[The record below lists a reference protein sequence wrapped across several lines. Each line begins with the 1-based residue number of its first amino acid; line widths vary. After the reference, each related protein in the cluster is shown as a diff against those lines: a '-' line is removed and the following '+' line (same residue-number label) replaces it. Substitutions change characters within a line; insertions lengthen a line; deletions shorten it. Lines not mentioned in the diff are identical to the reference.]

1 MLLPLCFH
9 NHRSANS
16 FDSLQNH
23 LASGGI
29 MCEAKCLNHLLCEK
43 KERMKIDQVA
53 QGSVFNQSILLA
65 AFPPWNVQDLSPF
78 LFVSQLFQL
87 VGYQLCVYLNVISTR
102 SLIYSCESFL
112 RLHRPVCFRH
122 LHLFCRE
129 DFIVDEQRHRDAD
142 AIDDLNSRSAPRHGS
157 RKQHLAVFCLCF
169 FSPLLLCMPAFSTCV
184 LSSSF
189 HLPFLCCY
197 LFSFSFLPF
206 HFSFLTP
213 AVPTTAVG
221 LRISASGASA
231 SVPFPATPLP
241 SSHQESMRTCRSSL
255 QVQCSFSHFLVT
267 YSSLIAYAS
276 IQHNQHN

>member
-1 MLLPLCFH
+1 MRVVF
-9 NHRSANS
+9 A
-16 FDSLQNH
+16 
-23 LASGGI
+23 LAST
-29 MCEAKCLNHLLCEK
+29 C
-43 KERMKIDQVA
+43 
-53 QGSVFNQSILLA
+53 VFQTS
-65 AFPPWNVQDLSPF
+65 SPF
-78 LFVSQLFQL
+78 LQRRFYSRRTETQGRGRDWRFKQSQRPAPWKQKAAFSCFL
-87 VGYQLCVYLNVISTR
+87 
-102 SLIYSCESFL
+102 SLLLLPS
-112 RLHRPVCFRH
+112 
-122 LHLFCRE
+122 
-129 DFIVDEQRHRDAD
+129 
-142 AIDDLNSRSAPRHGS
+142 
-157 RKQHLAVFCLCF
+157 
-169 FSPLLLCMPAFSTCV
+169 LLLCMPAFSTCV

-255 QVQCSFSHFLVT
+255 QVQCSFSHFLVI